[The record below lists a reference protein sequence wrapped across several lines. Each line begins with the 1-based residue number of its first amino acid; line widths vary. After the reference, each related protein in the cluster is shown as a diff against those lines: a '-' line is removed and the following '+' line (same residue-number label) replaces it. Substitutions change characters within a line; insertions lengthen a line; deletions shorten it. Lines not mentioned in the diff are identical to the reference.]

1 MTQSSS
7 SPKLSKAAWIL
18 REQIDDA
25 FPSRD
30 RSSDGWI
37 ADSRHYS
44 SNPKSD
50 HIPDAQGWVRALDID
65 ADLRHQVG
73 SWELANQLRVAA
85 KSDKRINYIIH
96 KGRIASRR
104 FFFRWRKYAGDSHE
118 RHIHIS
124 FTKLGDND
132 MKRFDAPCLGGSN
145 D

>member
-1 MTQSSS
+1 MKQDSF
-7 SPKLSKAAWIL
+7 SPRLSKAAWIL

-30 RSSDGWI
+30 RKSDGWI
-37 ADSRHYS
+37 GDAKHRAR
-44 SNPKSD
+44 KSD
-50 HIPDAQGWVRALDID
+50 HNPDDQGWVRALDID

-118 RHIHIS
+118 HHLHIS
-124 FTKLGDND
+124 FTKLGDTD
-132 MKRFDAPCLGGSN
+132 MTRFDVPCLGGRN

>member
-1 MTQSSS
+1 MPSYS
-7 SPKLSKAAWIL
+7 SPRLSKAAWIL

-37 ADSRHYS
+37 GDAKHRAR
-44 SNPKSD
+44 KSD
-50 HIPDAQGWVRALDID
+50 HNPDAQGWVRALDID
-65 ADLRHQVG
+65 ADLRHPIG
-73 SWELANQLRVAA
+73 SWELANQLRKAG
-85 KSDKRINYIIH
+85 KTDKRISYVIH
-96 KGRIASRR
+96 QGRIASRR

-124 FTKLGDND
+124 FTKYGDKD
-132 MKRFDAPCLGGSN
+132 MTRFDVPCLGGKN

>member
-1 MTQSSS
+1 MKTT
-7 SPKLSKAAWIL
+7 PRLSKAAWIL

-30 RSSDGWI
+30 RKSDGWI
-37 ADSRHYS
+37 GDAKHRAR
-44 SNPKSD
+44 KSD
-50 HIPDAQGWVRALDID
+50 HNPDAQGWVRAIDID
-65 ADLRHQVG
+65 ADLRHPIG

-104 FFFRWRKYAGDSHE
+104 FLLRWRKYSGNPHE
-118 RHIHIS
+118 HHIHIS
-124 FTKLGDND
+124 FTKLGDKD
-132 MKRFDAPCLGGSN
+132 MTRFDVPCLGGKN

>member
-1 MTQSSS
+1 MTQSSF
-7 SPKLSKAAWIL
+7 SPRLSKAAWIL

-37 ADSRHYS
+37 GDAKHRAR
-44 SNPKSD
+44 KSD
-50 HIPDAQGWVRALDID
+50 HNPDAQGWVRALDID
-65 ADLRHQVG
+65 ADLRHQLG

-124 FTKLGDND
+124 FTKLGDTD
-132 MKRFDAPCLGGSN
+132 MTRFDVPCLGGN
-145 D
+145 NE